1 MTQGQEKPNIIIE
14 INKVVAAK
22 VRQGPRKLN
31 IIVEIKRKVTANV
44 RLDTG
49 TYETEH
55 HFRKQ
60 EMGGGQGKTPTQE

>member
-49 TYETEH
+49 T
-55 HFRKQ
+55 
-60 EMGGGQGKTPTQE
+60 